1 MNKAFTGRL
10 RSAANDIRGLNDAAM
25 KPVMGVPMALE
36 VAADEIDELRDMVVH
51 CWVHSGYR
59 DCGFDQM
66 TTEQKQ
72 FYRAIIAQQ
81 LAD

>member
-1 MNKAFTGRL
+1 MDKAFTERL
-10 RSAANDIRGLNDAAM
+10 RKAANIIRSLDDAAM

-36 VAADEIDELRDMVVH
+36 AAADEIEALRELIVH
-51 CWVHSGYR
+51 CWIHSGYR

-72 FYRAIIAQQ
+72 FYRAVVAQ
-81 LAD
+81 DTN

>member
-1 MNKAFTGRL
+1 MDKAFTERL
-10 RSAANDIRGLNDAAM
+10 RKAANDIRAMDDAAM
-25 KPVMGVPMALE
+25 KPVLGVPMALE
-36 VAADEIDELRDMVVH
+36 VAADEIEELRALIIH

-72 FYRAIIAQQ
+72 FYRAIIAQE
-81 LAD
+81 AH